1 MAALGADTM
10 VGGAGNDTYV
20 VDNAGD
26 VTTELV
32 GQGTDT
38 VQSSISY
45 TLGANVENLTLT
57 GSANING
64 TGNGDANVIT
74 GNSGN
79 NILTGGGGND
89 TLVGDAG
96 TDTASYTGTL
106 TAANITAVVDID
118 PVTSGNQAG
127 WQVVASGG
135 QGTDLLTGVEKVTD
149 GAGHSFLLVGNGGFA
164 TIQAAVDAA
173 VGGDT
178 IIVGPGTFA
187 GATINKELTIIG
199 QGAGQTTITSS
210 GTGFLLSGNIDG
222 TAGDAHATVTIQGFT
237 FAGNTVGVGV
247 QNSSTLLDH
256 LVVTNSDFVGNTIH
270 GVGTG
275 SGGFGL
281 KAVDITDS
289 TFEHNGNGSQNGD
302 GDIVLFGFTGN
313 ALIKNVAIAGGANA
327 TPTNANADTAIQING
342 RDNVSYDVTQ
352 PIGNVVFDN
361 VHVTGSYAKVLLY
374 VQGYTDLDGLNFQG
388 TGNSFTG
395 HAGWG
400 WALAI
405 DPMADEHPPPRP
417 TSRASPDSSTP
428 PRRTRWGPTPSTSR
442 TSRCRTTSRSTSPRA
457 IRCLRSTARRLERCS
472 AARPLST
479 TSPAPTA
486 STCS

>member
-1 MAALGADTM
+1 M
-10 VGGAGNDTYV
+10 
-20 VDNAGD
+20 
-26 VTTELV
+26 
-32 GQGTDT
+32 
-38 VQSSISY
+38 QSSITY

-74 GNSGN
+74 GNSGD
-79 NILTGGGGND
+79 NILPGGGGND
-89 TLVGDAG
+89 TLVGGIG

-106 TAANITAVVDID
+106 TAANITVVVDVD

-173 VGGDT
+173 GAGDT

-256 LVVTNSDFVGNTIH
+256 LVVTNSD
-270 GVGTG
+270 
-275 SGGFGL
+275 S
-281 KAVDITDS
+281 S
-289 TFEHNGNGSQNGD
+289 
-302 GDIVLFGFTGN
+302 
-313 ALIKNVAIAGGANA
+313 AI
-327 TPTNANADTAIQING
+327 
-342 RDNVSYDVTQ
+342 
-352 PIGNVVFDN
+352 
-361 VHVTGSYAKVLLY
+361 
-374 VQGYTDLDGLNFQG
+374 
-388 TGNSFTG
+388 
-395 HAGWG
+395 
-400 WALAI
+400 
-405 DPMADEHPPPRP
+405 
-417 TSRASPDSSTP
+417 
-428 PRRTRWGPTPSTSR
+428 
-442 TSRCRTTSRSTSPRA
+442 
-457 IRCLRSTARRLERCS
+457 RSTASAPAAVGSGSRRWTSPTPPSSTTATAARTATATSSCS
-472 AARPLST
+472 A
-479 TSPAPTA
+479 SPATR
-486 STCS
+486 